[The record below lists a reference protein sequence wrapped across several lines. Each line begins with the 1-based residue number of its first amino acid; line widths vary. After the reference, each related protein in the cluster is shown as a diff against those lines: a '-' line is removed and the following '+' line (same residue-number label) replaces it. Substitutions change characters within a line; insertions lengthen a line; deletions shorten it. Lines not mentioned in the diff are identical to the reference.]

1 MEFDCDYDN
10 NSNESEPSNSRAT
23 EMIQNEEEIEI
34 SSDSERI
41 RPPTPL
47 KKTKYSH
54 KKSEKILPQ
63 KTGGMSKFQ
72 HIYTTQYKYIEA
84 SKEGVGFFFCKAC
97 DTNLSLG
104 KKGKQAIT
112 DHVESQKHKKAAEV
126 LNKNAPIHQFI
137 KRKTVYKIIKYK
149 ILKKILG

>member
-1 MEFDCDYDN
+1 MDFDFDSDYDI
-10 NSNESEPSNSRAT
+10 NSNEPESSKSNKTT
-23 EMIQNEEEIEI
+23 EAIQNEEEIEI
-34 SSDSERI
+34 SSDSDQI

-47 KKTKYSH
+47 KKIKYSH
-54 KKSEKILPQ
+54 KMPGKILPQ

-72 HIYTTQYKYIEA
+72 HTYTTQYKYIEA

-112 DHVESQKHKKAAEV
+112 FCEILYYFE
-126 LNKNAPIHQFI
+126 
-137 KRKTVYKIIKYK
+137 YII
-149 ILKKILG
+149 L

>member
-1 MEFDCDYDN
+1 MEFDFDYDI
-10 NSNESEPSNSRAT
+10 NSNEPEPSNSKTT
-23 EMIQNEEEIEI
+23 ETIQNEEEIEI
-34 SSDSERI
+34 SSDSDRI

-54 KKSEKILPQ
+54 KRPEKILPQ
-63 KTGGMSKFQ
+63 NTGGMSKFQ
-72 HIYTTQYKYIEA
+72 HIYTTRYKYIEA

-104 KKGKQAIT
+104 KRGEQAII
-112 DHVESQKHKKAAEV
+112 DHAESRKHKKAAEI

-137 KRKTVYKIIKYK
+137 KRKTIYKIIKYK
-149 ILKKILG
+149 ILKKL